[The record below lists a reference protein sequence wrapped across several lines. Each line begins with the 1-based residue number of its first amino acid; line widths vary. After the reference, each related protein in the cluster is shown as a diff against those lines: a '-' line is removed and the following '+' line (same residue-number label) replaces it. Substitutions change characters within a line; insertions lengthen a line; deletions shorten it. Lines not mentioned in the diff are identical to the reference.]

1 MMILDKLADNNLH
14 LLKCFFMGV
23 VQFNLRT
30 FFFHKLPKR
39 FLFSGKVWYKSDKLT
54 RLMAECQWC
63 FPVVS
68 FFTKDST
75 FRSISTLS
83 LVDKQNS
90 SHSISLTKK
99 LHLLPLI
106 AALLESRTSSVR
118 VTSLQWVHW
127 NFWLQLIRQLNT
139 HAPHVSVLA
148 KNQLSAGI
156 RWAYPQ
162 SVKPRFKPVCSR
174 YRSPTMLNLHCRL
187 IASLNCIW

>member
-1 MMILDKLADNNLH
+1 M
-14 LLKCFFMGV
+14 FFHGSRPI
-23 VQFNLRT
+23 QFENI
-30 FFFHKLPKR
+30 FFHKLPKR

-54 RLMAECQWC
+54 LLMAECQWC

-75 FRSISTLS
+75 FRSIITLS

-99 LHLLPLI
+99 VHLLPLT

-127 NFWLQLIRQLNT
+127 NFWLQLIRHLST
-139 HAPHVSVLA
+139 HAPPVSVLA
-148 KNQLSAGI
+148 KNQLSAVI
-156 RWAYPQ
+156 RWAYTNP
-162 SVKPRFKPVCSR
+162 
-174 YRSPTMLNLHCRL
+174 
-187 IASLNCIW
+187 